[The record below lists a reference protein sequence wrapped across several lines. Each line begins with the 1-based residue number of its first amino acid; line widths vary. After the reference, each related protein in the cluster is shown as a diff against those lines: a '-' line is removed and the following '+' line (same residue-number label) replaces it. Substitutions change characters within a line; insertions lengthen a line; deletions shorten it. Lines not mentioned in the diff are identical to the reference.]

1 MRKITIDIETSGTEY
16 GCFIY
21 QIAALVWDEN
31 GIIADFEGRMMPTE
45 KIGYDFNKKTMS
57 WWMNQPQEVYFYV
70 TGGKES
76 VNKVLTEFRY
86 FLYENIDEDTAIW
99 THAAFDIPLL
109 KYFYKMHGMWLNIPT
124 FAQYDIRTIQMLYDS
139 DKKIVN
145 GIKKK
150 IKGLHDAKSDC
161 EYHMKY
167 VNKLIY
173 NNEKTDKDD
182 PSW

>member
-1 MRKITIDIETSGTEY
+1 M
-16 GCFIY
+16 
-21 QIAALVWDEN
+21 
-31 GIIADFEGRMMPTE
+31 
-45 KIGYDFNKKTMS
+45 
-57 WWMNQPQEVYFYV
+57 
-70 TGGKES
+70 
-76 VNKVLTEFRY
+76 TEFRY

-139 DKKIVN
+139 DRKIVN

>member
-1 MRKITIDIETSGTEY
+1 VRKITIDIETSGTEY

-31 GIIADFEGRMMPTE
+31 GIIADFEGRMMPSE

-57 WWMNQPQEVYFYV
+57 WWMNQPKEVYFYV

-76 VNKVLTEFRY
+76 VHKVLTEFRY

-139 DKKIVN
+139 DRKIVN

>member
-1 MRKITIDIETSGTEY
+1 MNRLTIDIETSGTEY

-45 KIGYDFNKKTMS
+45 KIGYDFNKKTMY
-57 WWMNQPQEVYFYV
+57 WWMNQPKEVYFYV

-76 VNKVLTEFRY
+76 VHKVLTEFRY

-99 THAAFDIPLL
+99 THAAFDIPIL
-109 KYFYKMHGMWLNIPT
+109 KYFYKMHGMLLNIPT

-139 DKKIVN
+139 DRKIVN